1 MNYAPRNSCKNK
13 TDNINRRVNVEERK
27 SHRTPPLDK
36 ELQATVTA
44 GGGNI
49 SLSQGW
55 APLLLVHGEWAA
67 LKLYIY
73 HQKKNVLAS

>member
-1 MNYAPRNSCKNK
+1 MNSAPRNGCKNK
-13 TDNINRRVNVEERK
+13 TGNINRRVNVEERK

-55 APLLLVHGEWAA
+55 APLLLVHEEWSA

-73 HQKKNVLAS
+73 HQKKKKMY